1 MAGAEEKTE
10 KATPKKRRDER
21 KKGNVFMS
29 KDIVLIAGML
39 GSFLLMRMFFSSIA
53 ENARDYMVKM
63 FSVGPVLEPDQM
75 GQNMAVEFTLTFLKC
90 ALPMLLVAIIIPVIA
105 TGTQTRFL
113 FATKKLAFKLSNL
126 SPLKGIKKIFSLKNI
141 LEVLKS
147 LLKIIILVYILY
159 NILMTDFIEIR
170 KTMDMDLSV
179 SCVYMLN
186 MIYNMV
192 MRIVM
197 VFFVIACLDFM
208 YQKWDFE
215 RNMKMT
221 KQEVKEEFKQMEG
234 DPQIKGKIRSIQRQR
249 ALSRMM
255 QAVPQADVIIKNPTH
270 FAVALKYDIDKDAAP
285 VVVAKGQ
292 DELAKRIIMIGEA
305 NGVTVI
311 ENKPLARA
319 LYASCE
325 LNGQIPEEYYG
336 AVAEILVYVFKMNKK
351 WSGSMQ

>member
-1 MAGAEEKTE
+1 
-10 KATPKKRRDER
+10 
-21 KKGNVFMS
+21 
-29 KDIVLIAGML
+29 
-39 GSFLLMRMFFSSIA
+39 
-53 ENARDYMVKM
+53 
-63 FSVGPVLEPDQM
+63 
-75 GQNMAVEFTLTFLKC
+75 
-90 ALPMLLVAIIIPVIA
+90 
-105 TGTQTRFL
+105 
-113 FATKKLAFKLSNL
+113 
-126 SPLKGIKKIFSLKNI
+126 
-141 LEVLKS
+141 
-147 LLKIIILVYILY
+147 
-159 NILMTDFIEIR
+159 MTDFIEIR